1 MNINE
6 KSKMMLASGFTQEE
20 VDAWVEQQKQI
31 LIDSGFSQEE
41 ITEHLGVKKIRQQ
54 FTPEYLEEFMYE
66 HGIDEYPTLFDPTNP
81 PTEEETQNIIS
92 SITKKIENYELGPE
106 DIPQSEGWS
115 DMSLYWLNLGREVKR
130 WSGGKEPEMF
140 EYFKR
145 GIGKSNFNLAL
156 QVHSGKDLGIDA
168 MAALEPEPDDTGH
181 IERWVETMGTIGSDT
196 PIYAAAAAG
205 TGYLFR
211 SPTASAFAAG
221 FVNESIKG
229 MYVDALVNRETDNWK
244 GWWNSFITEGLGTG
258 LKAGVNLAVGTQAP
272 AWLGVKSVAGKLATQ
287 YAAFLGAGAAL
298 EQKMPTKDEMINLGL
313 VLGSFSPLF
322 MFERNHK
329 MMVEEVKKTDA
340 SVAQVVG
347 ETMNNPRKL
356 EDLSSENMTKF
367 RDEVP
372 PSKRVQPFDP
382 ATDVKVTRTELFP
395 DATFKVTTQDM
406 KNIQLKDI
414 DTQAYREARESGL
427 KEDMAL
433 EMARPPKRMEDVPAS
448 DAVNQV
454 LQSVE
459 FNIPKPRPGLQTIK
473 GRFITSFFDRLH
485 PIFEAQ
491 KRYTDSG
498 GKIDTL
504 SPYEGMRIQPGMVG
518 RAMHYLLHGT
528 LDAKTLN
535 INGKSL
541 TQVLEP
547 IKTERD
553 FKDFTAYATSRR
565 AIEKHAQGKETGVP
579 IEAAKRT
586 VEELGSKYEVA
597 FKELVEFENRT
608 LQYMVDAGIL
618 SPEMA
623 NAMRE
628 MNKDYV
634 PFYRVMEEGAAQ
646 SPNNFSTTVKNPFK
660 TFKGSERKII
670 NPIESVF
677 LNTMNNLM
685 IAERNIAFVRFI
697 EMVEQKPELFPFI
710 KKVPG
715 RVSGTKITPEEL
727 SSVFDGTLKPEFADG
742 LTVFRRNGQLIS
754 ETEIAIFRNG
764 KREVWEVGRDIG
776 NSLKHI
782 NGYQQS
788 MLIKMLGTP
797 TRLLRAGATLDP
809 GFMLRNLERDA
820 LGAGIFSKRGFV
832 PLLDNFIGAFHLMKK
847 DSLYKKWV
855 SSGAMQSMFV
865 SMDRTYFNKDISA
878 YLTKGK
884 LRNVVSNPL
893 EMLRILSEIFESSG
907 RIGEFKRSYYQM
919 KREGKLTDRDIIERS
934 GFESRDITVDFAK
947 MGTQIQGL
955 NAISA
960 FFNARLQGYA
970 KIAEAMK
977 DRPVQTLAKIAA
989 FIQAPSILLW
999 IKNHDDPRYQA
1010 LPEYQKDLFW
1020 VVITGD
1026 GTIDEPDDYKV
1037 WLIPKPFEPGLLF
1050 GTGTEKVLDFMF
1062 KEDANTPL
1070 EFLADFGSDLT
1081 YGLVPIPDFAKPFFE
1096 ITANKS
1102 YFNDSPIVP
1111 RGTEKMLPE
1120 FQYDLYTSPTMKE
1133 LGGLIGDLTFGY
1145 GPQSPSKLEHV
1156 YNSWTGTLGKYALQT
1171 ADKLLVTVG
1180 VADEPIP
1187 PEARLEDLPV
1197 IRAFLARKPSGAAQ
1211 PITDFYKEFEKI
1223 KGKVDALDKL
1233 IEENRT
1239 DEISNFI
1246 TPEDVRL
1253 LPLIKIQKAMSNI
1266 NSLIRKVHQA
1276 DIPANEKRQF
1286 IDDYY
1291 LTMIKLAEKGLEI
1304 TKSYNPPKKQ

>member
-1 MNINE
+1 MNINQQ
-6 KSKMMLASGFTQEE
+6 SQMMLGSGFSQEE

-31 LIDSGFSQEE
+31 LIDGGFSQEE
-41 ITEHLGVKKIRQQ
+41 ITEQLGVKKIRQQ

-81 PTEEETQNIIS
+81 PTEEETQNIIN
-92 SITKKIENYELGPE
+92 SITKKIENYEMGPE
-106 DIPQSEGWS
+106 DIPQSAGWS

-181 IERWVETMGTIGSDT
+181 IERWAETMGTIGADT
-196 PIYAAAAAG
+196 PIYVAAAAG
-205 TGYLFR
+205 MGYLTR

-244 GWWNSFITEGLGTG
+244 GWWNSFINEGLATG

-356 EDLSSENMTKF
+356 EDLASENMTKF

-395 DATFKVTTQDM
+395 DATFKVTKQDM

-414 DTQAYREARESGL
+414 DAQAYREARESGL

-433 EMARPPKRMEDVPAS
+433 EMARPEKKVEDIPAS
-448 DAVNQV
+448 DAVKEV
-454 LQSVE
+454 LKSVV
-459 FNIPKPRPGLQTIK
+459 FDIPKPRPGLETVK
-473 GRFITSFFDRLH
+473 GRFITNFFDRLH
-485 PIFEAQ
+485 PIFQAQ
-491 KRYTDSG
+491 KKFTESG
-498 GKIDTL
+498 GKIDALT
-504 SPYEGMRIQPGMVG
+504 PYEGMRNQPGMVA
-518 RAMHYLLHGT
+518 RAMHLLLHGT
-528 LDAKTLN
+528 LDAKTGE

-547 IKTERD
+547 IKTEKD
-553 FKDFTAYATSRR
+553 FAEFTAYATSRR
-565 AIEKHAQGKETGVP
+565 ALEKHAQGKETGVS
-579 IEAAKRT
+579 INASKIT
-586 VEELGSKYEVA
+586 VEELGSKYEA
-597 FKELVEFENRT
+597 TFKEFVEFQNRS
-608 LQYMVDAGIL
+608 LEYMVDAGIL
-618 SPEMA
+618 TAEVA
-623 NAMRE
+623 QAMRE
-628 MNKDYV
+628 MNQDYV
-634 PFYRVMEEGAAQ
+634 PFYRVMEEGTTQ

-764 KREVWEVGRDIG
+764 KREVWEVGPDIAA
-776 NSLKHI
+776 SLKHI
-782 NGYQQS
+782 NGYQQG
-788 MLIKMLGTP
+788 MLIKMLGVP

-809 GFMLRNLERDA
+809 GFMGRNLMRDTLTA
-820 LGAGIFSKRGFV
+820 SIFSKRGFV

-865 SMDRTYFNKDISA
+865 SMDRTYFNKDIKA

-907 RIGEFKRSYYQM
+907 RIGEFKRSYYQL
-919 KREGKLTDRDIIERS
+919 KREGKLTDRDILERA

-955 NAISA
+955 NAVSA

-970 KIAEAMK
+970 KIADAMK
-977 DRPVQTLAKIAA
+977 DRPVQTLTKVAA
-989 FIQAPSILLW
+989 YIMTPSILLW
-999 IKNHDDPRYQA
+999 MKNHDDPRYQA

-1037 WLIPKPFEPGLLF
+1037 WLIPKPFELGLLF
-1050 GTGTEKVLDFMF
+1050 GTGAEKTLDFMF
-1062 KEDANTPL
+1062 KEDAGTPL
-1070 EFLADFGSDLT
+1070 EFLAEFGSDLT

-1211 PITDFYKEFEKI
+1211 PITDFYEEFEKI

-1291 LTMIKLAEKGLEI
+1291 LTMIKLAERGLEI